1 MVIKYF
7 GPNDKTGVY
16 WPPYTAVE
24 KRQME
29 ADLYRKPH
37 SGPYTV
43 VYPYKRGEG
52 PSLPG
57 RNAALATAATSRRTG
72 ATSRPAAE
80 APQPLPATPA
90 TAMIDRQQLRRQR
103 RPPLQ
108 APPDRI
114 S

>member
-1 MVIKYF
+1 MVIRYF
-7 GPNDKTGVY
+7 GPDDKTGVY
-16 WPPYTAVE
+16 WPPYTAAE

-57 RNAALATAATSRRTG
+57 RNAALVAAATSRRNQ
-72 ATSRPAAE
+72 ATDSPTETAADQAE
-80 APQPLPATPA
+80 PDSPQ
-90 TAMIDRQQLRRQR
+90 
-103 RPPLQ
+103 
-108 APPDRI
+108 
-114 S
+114 SE